1 VAGADVHR
9 LIAVPL
15 LVLLAACSSP
25 APTLGPSSPGPLS
38 PTPTLETLP
47 ASIEPSPSAPLPSLP
62 TPAPTAAAFDVLAP
76 GAAVAVAVKELSL
89 RRFPTTSSKR
99 LAVLD
104 RGDILI
110 VSPGGGVFAGWGPV
124 AADGYKWY
132 PVTRPQIYS
141 PDHGLPALPQL
152 PFWEG
157 PLVSG
162 WVAAGDKSKPYLV
175 PLPPR
180 CPETVD
186 LVNVAGMLDAERL
199 ACFEPQPFVLE
210 GTYGC
215 GDCGGT
221 TIGTFKPN
229 WLANPFE
236 FNYLTVDL
244 STGLGPT
251 SLHFRP
257 AGPVPPAAG
266 SIIRATVHIDDARS
280 SRCEMTGIGSEG
292 ASVVIDARTAVL
304 WCRERLVVD
313 SYELLGVDPS
323 FSPG

>member
-1 VAGADVHR
+1 MRR
-9 LIAVPL
+9 LTAAALV
-15 LVLLAACSSP
+15 VLLGACSSPSPTLGPSTPGPLSP
-25 APTLGPSSPGPLS
+25 APTLETPVPSP
-38 PTPTLETLP
+38 
-47 ASIEPSPSAPLPSLP
+47 SIEPSPSAPLPSLP
-62 TPAPTAAAFDVLAP
+62 TPAPTAASFEVFAP
-76 GAAVAVAVKELSL
+76 GAAVQVAVKELSL

-104 RGDILI
+104 RGEILI

-132 PVTRPQIYS
+132 PVIRPQVYS
-141 PDHGLPALPQL
+141 TDHGLPALPQL
-152 PFWEG
+152 PFTEG
-157 PLVSG
+157 PFVSG
-162 WVAAGDKSKPYLV
+162 WVAAGARSKPYLV

-180 CPETVD
+180 CPGTVD
-186 LVNVAGMLDAERL
+186 LANVSGMLDAERL
-199 ACFEPQPFVLE
+199 ACFEPRPFALQ

-215 GDCGGT
+215 SGCGGT
-221 TIGTFKPN
+221 TIGTFKPD

-236 FNYLTVDL
+236 ANFLTVDV
-244 STGLGPT
+244 STGLGPV

-257 AGPVPPAAG
+257 AGPEPPVAG
-266 SIIRATVHIDDARS
+266 SIIRAMVHIDDARS

-313 SYELLGVDPS
+313 SYDVLGVDPS